1 MLKNLEEYYRKSD
14 GKTKKKLLS
23 CIFSEK
29 IVLEKSR
36 VAACEFT
43 TPINVFIHAS
53 MVYRG
58 IKTKRRSKL
67 TSFPVWLP

>member
-1 MLKNLEEYYRKSD
+1 MILKNNIVFRRENSASK
-14 GKTKKKLLS
+14 
-23 CIFSEK
+23 K

-53 MVYRG
+53 MVYR
-58 IKTKRRSKL
+58 
-67 TSFPVWLP
+67 V